1 MKKVLVLTA
10 FVFAISSMCNAQFR
24 FGIKAGANMSN
35 FTTNTTEIVDQ
46 IKASSNY
53 QFGILFQI
61 PIVGNFVKI
70 QPEILYSVKGSEMT
84 DITDP
89 DFITKYETSDI
100 KIKTQNIEVPVN
112 LQVGLSL
119 GFARAYVQAGPYF
132 SYLSGGDVGLDKT
145 SFKEFADDFSF
156 NKVDYGV
163 GFGAGAELLGFQ
175 LALRYDLGFNPIG
188 ANIDEI
194 VEGVDFNNLKN
205 RNFNI
210 SLAYIF

>member
-10 FVFAISSMCNAQFR
+10 FIFTISSMCNAQFR

-70 QPEILYSVKGSEMT
+70 QPEILYSVKGSEMN
-84 DITDP
+84 DAN
-89 DFITKYETSDI
+89 FYEKYGSSDI

-132 SYLSGGDVGLDKT
+132 SYLSGGDVSLDAT

-188 ANIDEI
+188 ADIDEI
-194 VEGVDFNNLKN
+194 VEGIDFNNLKN